1 VSTWFIDHPERL
13 ALEGDVTHVEV
24 WFAHGRL
31 NVVGTDGPPR
41 VEITRVGRKG
51 LTVRHEGGVL
61 SIRHDI
67 GRRFWTVWTGPT
79 FWFRG
84 RRNYQA
90 DVSVAV
96 PRNTSASL
104 GLVSGSV
111 VASGIAG
118 GATVDVTS
126 GSITLMGVD
135 GSVRAKTVSGSIEA
149 LGVGGDGG
157 RGGGDLTAE
166 TISGEITIADS
177 SAQRVLARTLSGA
190 ITCDLDNP
198 RASDIRLDT
207 TSGEITVR
215 VPEDADLVVNLSATS
230 GGITSAFPQVRP
242 GGLPGMRSAQGQ
254 LGVGTGALH
263 AYAISGN
270 VNLLA
275 RPVGDDHDGDGA
287 QDPTSG
293 EANS

>member
-13 ALEGDVTHVEV
+13 ALEGDVTRVEV

-41 VEITRVGRKG
+41 VEITKVGRKG
-51 LTVRHEGGVL
+51 LTVRHDGGVL
-61 SIRHDI
+61 SIRHDV
-67 GRRFWTVWTGPT
+67 GHRFWSVWSGLP
-79 FWFRG
+79 FWFLRG

-96 PRNTSASL
+96 PRKASASL
-104 GLVSGSV
+104 GVVSGSI

-118 GATVDVTS
+118 GAAVDVTS

-149 LGVGGDGG
+149 LGVGADGS

-166 TISGEITIADS
+166 TISGEITIADA
-177 SAQRVLARTLSGA
+177 SAQRVLARTISGA

-230 GGITSAFPQVRP
+230 GGITSGFPQVRP
-242 GGLPGMRSAQGQ
+242 GGMPGLRSARGQ
-254 LGVGTGALH
+254 LGAGTGTLH

-275 RPVGDDHDGDGA
+275 RPVGEDHDGDDA
-287 QDPTSG
+287 
-293 EANS
+293 

>member
-1 VSTWFIDHPERL
+1 MSTWFIDHPQQL
-13 ALEGDVTHVEV
+13 ALEGDLTHVEV

-31 NVVGTDGPPR
+31 NVVGTDRPPR
-41 VEITRVGRKG
+41 VEISKVGRKG

-61 SIRHDI
+61 SIRHDVK
-67 GRRFWTVWTGPT
+67 GRLWTVWSGA
-79 FWFRG
+79 FWWLFKG
-84 RRNYQA
+84 RQNYQA

-96 PRNTSASL
+96 PRKVSASL
-104 GLVSGSV
+104 GVLSGSV
-111 VASGIAG
+111 VASGVQG

-135 GSVRAKTVSGSIEA
+135 GSVRAKTISGSIEA

-157 RGGGDLTAE
+157 RGGGELTAE
-166 TISGEITIADS
+166 TVSGEITIADS
-177 SAQRVLARTLSGA
+177 SARRVLARTISGA

-215 VPEDADLVVNLSATS
+215 VPEDADLVVDLNVTS
-230 GGITSAFPQVRP
+230 GRITSAFPQVRS
-242 GGLPGMRSAQGQ
+242 GGGPILRSAQGQ
-254 LGVGTGALH
+254 LGAGSGALH

-275 RPVGDDHDGDGA
+275 RPAGDDHEGDA
-287 QDPTSG
+287 VDEEPT
-293 EANS
+293 